1 MVAAVRV
8 HKPGGPEV
16 LTYEDVNVGGIYMWV
31 AEFGL
36 KAVKQYG
43 ESVKKYPN
51 PPAPNLTR
59 FTGK

>member
-1 MVAAVRV
+1 MDP
-8 HKPGGPEV
+8 H
-16 LTYEDVNVGGIYMWV
+16 EDVNLGSVYPWAMELG
-31 AEFGL
+31 F
-36 KAVKQYG
+36 KTVKEYG

>member
-1 MVAAVRV
+1 MVQGRA
-8 HKPGGPEV
+8 HDDMDPH
-16 LTYEDVNVGGIYMWV
+16 EDVNLGSVYPWAMELG
-31 AEFGL
+31 F
-36 KAVKQYG
+36 KTVKEYG